1 MICDGNH
8 SNTSSFQDLNKE
20 QLKIGLFSGNV
31 VLKDLEVKGEA
42 LDSFNLPVTV
52 KKGKLSGY

>member
-1 MICDGNH
+1 
-8 SNTSSFQDLNKE
+8 LNRE

-42 LDSFNLPVTV
+42 LEGFNLPVTV
-52 KKGKLSGY
+52 KKGLFLFFFLYNRVVLP